1 MVILSGVQILSKKN
15 KIYSNIDKALVV
27 YKNEIKSY
35 IARIL

>member
-1 MVILSGVQILSKKN
+1 MVILLGVQILSKKN

-27 YKNEIKSY
+27 YKNEIKRY